1 MVQFNLLPTL
11 PGAYP
16 HQGFAIFFFL
26 GCLFP
31 TLWARRKRQFPT
43 PELVMD
49 FTCVVLGTTYKRV
62 ILISAQEQN
71 ETFLLEL
78 LNTFCKHEY

>member
-16 HQGFAIFFFL
+16 QGFAIFFFL

-31 TLWARRKRQFPT
+31 TLWARRKIQFPS

-78 LNTFCKHEY
+78 LNTFSKHEY